1 MQTQTLTCVIVDD
14 EVMNTDLLTDYLSQ
28 IPYLNLKMV
37 FQSPTEAL
45 AYLLRNPTDL
55 LITDIVM
62 PNLSGVE
69 LYACIAGQ
77 AHTQVIFVSGYVDKM
92 YEALN
97 CSATDYL
104 TKPVGFTRFEQ
115 AMAKALVFAQF
126 EMRKYG
132 DIPVEILEEVSKNLS
147 TLTAT
152 ENKIWN
158 LICEGK
164 TSKQIAEI
172 LFIEQGTVDTH
183 RNKIRKKLRIDKQ
196 YKLDVIAFYW
206 IEKTK

>member
-1 MQTQTLTCVIVDD
+1 MQNQILTCVIVDD
-14 EVMNTDLLTDYLSQ
+14 EVINTNVFTDYVLQ

-37 FQSPTEAL
+37 FQSSTEAL
-45 AYLLRNPTDL
+45 AYLLRNPADL
-55 LITDIVM
+55 LITDIMM
-62 PNLSGVE
+62 PHLSGVE
-69 LYACIAGQ
+69 LYECIAAQ
-77 AHTQVIFVSGYVDKM
+77 AHTQVIFVSGYINKM

-104 TKPVGFTRFEQ
+104 AKPVEFTRFEQ
-115 AMAKALVFAQF
+115 ATAKALIFAQF

-132 DIPVEILEEVSKNLS
+132 DIPVEILEEVSKNLR
-147 TLTAT
+147 TLSAT
-152 ENKIWN
+152 ENRIWN

-164 TSKQIAEI
+164 TSKKIAEI

-183 RNKIRKKLRIDKQ
+183 RNKIRKKFNIDKQ